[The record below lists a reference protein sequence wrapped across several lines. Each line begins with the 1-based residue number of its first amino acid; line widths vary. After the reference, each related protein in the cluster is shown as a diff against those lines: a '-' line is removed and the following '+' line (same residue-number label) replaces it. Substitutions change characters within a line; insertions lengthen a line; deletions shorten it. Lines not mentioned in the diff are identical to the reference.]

1 MIFVAVYRVNKN
13 RGYTVMANF
22 HLRDKSL
29 SLKAVGLLSKMLSF
43 NDGWKFSTK
52 GLSAICKEG
61 PDAILSALRELE
73 KHGYLVRH
81 RQRDGKGRMS
91 STIFEIYEEPQES
104 TPEREI
110 PHTENPCV
118 EKPDVDNPRGDKS
131 AQINTDQVITQERN
145 TLSKNYQSINLDG
158 MDRMDER
165 SEYEEIIKENLDYD
179 ILCQDPKFDKDRF
192 REIMDIMLDAVCSTA
207 PTIRINGEDMPQQVV
222 KSRFLKLNS
231 SHIEYVLEAM
241 NKNPSDIRNIRAY
254 LLTALYNASLTIDNY
269 YSALVNHD
277 FYGQDRSAGSK
288 KPKTYDYIIML
299 TALNGEDEQIRGLDL
314 QVDDYITKP
323 FSMPILVRKI
333 GAVLRRSSM
342 IPEQEHQTITYKNL
356 VLDMDSY
363 TAVVD
368 DVSFDLTQREFEVLR
383 ELLLNQGRVLTR
395 QNLLDKLW
403 KYDFYGDERVVDTH
417 IKNLR
422 KKLGIDFIQT
432 IRGVGY
438 KIDKEN

>member
-104 TPEREI
+104 TPEREK

-131 AQINTDQVITQERN
+131 TQINTEQVITQERN
-145 TLSKNYQSINLDG
+145 TDLNNYQSINLDG

-165 SEYEEIIKENLDYD
+165 ERYREIIEENIEYEIM
-179 ILCQDPKFDKDRF
+179 KDRPDGD
-192 REIMDIMLDAVCSTA
+192 RLGEIVEIMLDAVCSTA

-222 KSRFLKLNS
+222 KSRFLKLDS
-231 SHIEYVLEAM
+231 SHIEYVFHAM
-241 NKNPSDIRNIRAY
+241 KECPSDIRNIRAY
-254 LLTALYNASLTIDNY
+254 LLTTLYNAPATMDNF
-269 YSALVNHD
+269 YSAKVNHD
-277 FYGQDRSAGSK
+277 F
-288 KPKTYDYIIML
+288 
-299 TALNGEDEQIRGLDL
+299 NG
-314 QVDDYITKP
+314 
-323 FSMPILVRKI
+323 
-333 GAVLRRSSM
+333 
-342 IPEQEHQTITYKNL
+342 
-356 VLDMDSY
+356 
-363 TAVVD
+363 
-368 DVSFDLTQREFEVLR
+368 
-383 ELLLNQGRVLTR
+383 
-395 QNLLDKLW
+395 W
-403 KYDFYGDERVVDTH
+403 
-417 IKNLR
+417 
-422 KKLGIDFIQT
+422 
-432 IRGVGY
+432 
-438 KIDKEN
+438 